1 MIHSYYF
8 IFVCQVSH
16 ALLSVIDQ
24 KTGQPF
30 HSTQKRMAVLSKML
44 RSGVPQSFN
53 WMNGVE
59 PLAISADNASEKEP
73 NHGMPTFAT
82 IVFSKCS
89 LFILITD

>member
-1 MIHSYYF
+1 MC
-8 IFVCQVSH
+8 VKVSH

-24 KTGQPF
+24 ETGQPF

-53 WMNGVE
+53 WMNGAQ
-59 PLAISADNASEKEP
+59 PLAISAHDTSEKER

-82 IVFSKCS
+82 IVFSKCG